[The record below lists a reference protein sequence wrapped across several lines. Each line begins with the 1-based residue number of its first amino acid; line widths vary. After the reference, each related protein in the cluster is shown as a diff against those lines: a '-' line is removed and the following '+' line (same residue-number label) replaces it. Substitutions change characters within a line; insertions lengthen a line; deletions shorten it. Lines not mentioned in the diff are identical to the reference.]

1 MKSKKITDYEL
12 LKGLEA
18 SASVRRL
25 QFDNLLWQV
34 PMIAITGE
42 SFLFTIILNG
52 TTSRFSRTISTSLAM
67 SIAFATL
74 FTFARLRASEVHD
87 SNKLAEIEVQIYGQA
102 IHGIMLSQSRANFV
116 EHEYGKGSTSFVK
129 KFFDRIIILLNSP
142 RVPSYP
148 IWMSVFI
155 SFFLLAGLC
164 LILNFVQPSLF

>member
-1 MKSKKITDYEL
+1 MRSKNISDYEL

-18 SASVRRL
+18 AASSRRL

-42 SFLFTIILNG
+42 SFLFTIILDSS
-52 TTSRFSRTISTSLAM
+52 TSRFSRTISTLLAM

-102 IHGIMLSQSRANFV
+102 IHGIALSQSRANFV
-116 EHEYGKGSTSFVK
+116 EHQYGNGSTSSVK

-142 RVPSYP
+142 KVPSYP

-155 SFFLLAGLC
+155 SFLLLAGLC
-164 LILNFVQPSLF
+164 LILNFARPSLF